1 MVTPTYSYNTVNH
14 PIIPTKGLRVSASMG
29 FSGSVLGGNV
39 NTLQPAVDVAYFRRG
54 IFRSNVMGFHF
65 SGRAIKGYGGKGV
78 PPYSRFYMGG
88 ENDVRG
94 FDIYSIGPFG
104 FSPGSASVTQYYD
117 IAPGADLSTAVPKPL
132 AGYPGA
138 TQQINV
144 PSYQVQFPGGDTYA
158 VFNYEYRIPIF
169 GPVTLAPFL
178 DAGIDRISF
187 PGQLALNPS
196 QVTSLNA
203 SFNYLVNFN
212 DRVLIAPNTQKPRVS
227 TGLELQVLMPVVNA
241 PFRLYYAY
249 NLSYVNTNIVP
260 PVAFQIND
268 PFFAAN
274 ETTLRIAA
282 ATLGQPIPWNER
294 HSLFRFSV
302 GRTF

>member
-1 MVTPTYSYNTVNH
+1 MD
-14 PIIPTKGLRVSASMG
+14 I
-29 FSGSVLGGNV
+29 
-39 NTLQPAVDVAYFRRG
+39 AYFRRG
-54 IFRSNVMGFHF
+54 IFRNNVMGFHF
-65 SGRAIKGYGGKGV
+65 TGRMITGYGGKGV

-94 FDIYSIGPFG
+94 FDIYSVGPFG
-104 FSPGSASVTQYYD
+104 FSPGSSSVTQYYD
-117 IAPGADLSTAVPKPL
+117 VAPGASLSTAVAKTL
-132 AGYPGA
+132 PGTGT
-138 TQQINV
+138 TQSVNV
-144 PSYQVQFPGGDTYA
+144 PAYQLQFPGGDTYA

-178 DAGIDRISF
+178 DVGVDRISF
-187 PGQLALNPS
+187 PNQLALNPG
-196 QVTSLNA
+196 QVNLLNS
-203 SFNYLVNFN
+203 SFDYLVKFN
-212 DRVLIAPNTQKPRVS
+212 DRVIIAPNTQKPRIS

-249 NLSYVNTNIVP
+249 NLSYLNTNIVP
-260 PVAFQIND
+260 PVAFRIDD

-282 ATLGQPIPWNER
+282 ATLGQPVPWNER
-294 HSLFRFSV
+294 HGLFRFSV